1 MAEIKRHGSLAE
13 PIKCAEARYQRD
25 EYVKWCGAYI
35 DSKTTLCKKVSQK
48 LHKPAPG
55 VYVDE
60 ILVREANG
68 QENVFFFDISAAL
81 NAEGK
86 ELEKVADQMGLK

>member
-1 MAEIKRHGSLAE
+1 MAEIKRHGSVEE
-13 PIKCAEARYQRD
+13 PIRCPEAGYKRN
-25 EYVKWCGAYI
+25 EYLKWCGAHI

-68 QENVFFFDISAAL
+68 QESVFFFDISLAL
-81 NAEGK
+81 NAEQN

>member
-1 MAEIKRHGSLAE
+1 MAETKQHGSIAE
-13 PIKCAEARYQRD
+13 PIKCPEAGYKKN
-25 EYVKWCGAYI
+25 EYLKWCGGYI

-48 LHKPAPG
+48 LHKPSPG

-60 ILVREANG
+60 IRVREANG
-68 QENVFFFDISAAL
+68 TEGVFFFDISLAL
-81 NAEGK
+81 NAEQN